1 MKPVLANAAA
11 NLPTRH
17 AREAGANLL
26 NRFQYLWLPSNR
38 GRPPAIATHA
48 LFLFLQPVNP
58 CRTPI
63 PRKFAMC
70 ETRPGSRVATQ
81 RLRLVNTILQGNP

>member
-1 MKPVLANAAA
+1 VLANAAA

-17 AREAGANLL
+17 ARQADASLL
-26 NRFQYLWLPSNR
+26 NRFQYIWLPSNR
-38 GRPPAIATHA
+38 SRPPAIATQT

-58 CRTPI
+58 CRTSI
-63 PRKFAMC
+63 PGKFAIC